1 VAVPLVN
8 DDVVV
13 SDVRPMMRG
22 QLHRWFTLLGIPSFV
37 VMVVVADSGTRRAAM
52 VVYGVGV
59 LAMLGTSAVYHSGWL
74 SEQVTAVLKRI
85 DHVTILFAIAGSY
98 TAVTVL
104 ALEGS
109 SETTL
114 LVFVWSATVVGA
126 AIRMFWLHAPRP
138 VVSLVYLVVGWSALL
153 EIAALV
159 DSLGAI
165 DTTLLVVGGG
175 LYTVGAVVYAAKR
188 PNPWPRHFGFHEIFH
203 SLVVAA
209 ATLHYVLVMRLL
221 TGAT

>member
-1 VAVPLVN
+1 MAVPLVN

-13 SDVRPMMRG
+13 TDVRPMMRG

-37 VMVVVADSGTRRAAM
+37 VMVVLADSGTRRAAM

-59 LAMLGTSAVYHSGWL
+59 LAMLGTSAVYHSGRL

>member
-1 VAVPLVN
+1 
-8 DDVVV
+8 
-13 SDVRPMMRG
+13 
-22 QLHRWFTLLGIPSFV
+22 
-37 VMVVVADSGTRRAAM
+37 MVVVADSGTRRAAM